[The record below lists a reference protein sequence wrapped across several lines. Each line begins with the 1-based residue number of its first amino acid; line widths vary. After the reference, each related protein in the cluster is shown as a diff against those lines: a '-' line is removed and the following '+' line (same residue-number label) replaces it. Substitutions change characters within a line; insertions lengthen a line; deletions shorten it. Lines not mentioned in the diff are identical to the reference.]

1 MRVFGGS
8 IRRNVGTLALLIG
21 ALAAIVT
28 TYAVITKQKH
38 KSEAGDIVQYD
49 GWEDSL
55 GV

>member
-1 MRVFGGS
+1 MTMVGRSV
-8 IRRNVGTLALLIG
+8 RRNVGTLTLLLG

-28 TYAVITKQKH
+28 TLAVIAKQRH
-38 KSEAGDIVQYD
+38 EPSAGDSVQYD